1 MLFDGIKLAA
11 GSEFQNLVVDS
22 GSAFPADPDSGE
34 LFYRNDGANEAMYI
48 YNGSAWMRQTQEGDS
63 LASTLPDVG
72 TPGTYSVVTVDSK
85 GFVTGGSSPTT
96 LAGYGIS
103 DGQPLDADLTAI
115 GAISANAGLLR
126 KTASN
131 TWTLDTAS
139 YITGNQAITVTG
151 DVSGSGSTSLT
162 LNLSATGVAA
172 GNYGTQTSVST
183 LAINSAGRIT
193 GAVNTPIVLDTSA
206 ITSGTMA
213 NARISSSSVTQ
224 HQTALVITESQIAD
238 GSILARVGANE
249 VIGGTWTFSA
259 AVSGQTPTD
268 PAHLT
273 TKSYVDN
280 IAAGVTPQKSVKV
293 ATTGNITL
301 SGAQT
306 IDGVG
311 VTAGDRVLV
320 KDQTTGSQNGI
331 YVVSAGAW
339 TRSTDFDGNPT
350 TEIQTGSLSF
360 VESGTTN
367 GNSSWILVTSGT
379 IVVNSTPLVFTIF
392 SRAGDYLGG
401 SGLTKVGNT
410 FNVGTANS
418 SRIVVAADDIDLAT
432 SGVVAGTYSKI
443 TVDSYGRATTGT
455 NIASGDVTTALGFTP
470 YNATNPAAYITA
482 ASNVASATVLQTA
495 RTISLTGDATGTSAA
510 FNGSANASIAV
521 ALADVGTPVTNSFV
535 KITTDTKGRVTSTT
549 AVVAGD
555 IPTLNQNTTGTAANV
570 SGTVSIAN
578 GGTGQ
583 TTAEAAID
591 ALGGAAINPVTPKD
605 GDIRVQAG
613 PIISIY
619 ATGAYRQIFPAVY
632 S

>member
-22 GSAFPADPDSGE
+22 GTAFPADPDQGE
-34 LFYRNDGANEAMYI
+34 LFYRTDNAPEGMFV
-48 YNGSAWMRQTQEGDS
+48 YNGTSWVRQLQTGDS
-63 LASTLPDVG
+63 LGDTLPDLV
-72 TPGTYSVVTVDSK
+72 TPGTYTSVSVNQK
-85 GFVTGGSSPTT
+85 GFVTAGSSPTT
-96 LAGYGIS
+96 LAGYGIA

-139 YITGNQAITVTG
+139 YITANQAITVTG
-151 DVSGSGSTSLT
+151 DVTGSGSTSLT

-213 NARISSSSVTQ
+213 NARISSSSITQ
-224 HQTALVITESQIAD
+224 HQTALAITESQIAD

-280 IAAGVTPQKSVKV
+280 VAAGVTPQKSVKV

-311 VTAGDRVLV
+311 VSAGDRVLV

-331 YVVSAGAW
+331 YLVSAGAW

-360 VESGTTN
+360 VESGTAN

-432 SGVVAGTYSKI
+432 TGVVAGTYSKI
-443 TVDSYGRATTGT
+443 TVDSYGRATTGA
-455 NIASGDVTTALGFTP
+455 NIASSDVTTALGFTP
-470 YNATNPAAYITA
+470 YNATNPSGYITA

-521 ALADVGTPVTNSFV
+521 TLADVGTPVTNSFV
-535 KITTDTKGRVTSTT
+535 KITTDAKGRVTSTA

-570 SGTVSIAN
+570 SGTVAIAN

-583 TTAEAAID
+583 TSAEAAIA